1 MAEPLKV
8 YVAGSDLQAVVI
20 SRADVLADAA
30 EAYLTAVGER
40 QARLG
45 AKALWAAL
53 ASYQAARI
61 DGEAG

>member
-1 MAEPLKV
+1 MGEPLKV

-53 ASYQAARI
+53 ASHHQPDR
-61 DGEAG
+61 GGR

>member
-1 MAEPLKV
+1 MLTA
-8 YVAGSDLQAVVI
+8 DLQAVVV
-20 SRADVLADAA
+20 SRADALADAA

-53 ASYQAARI
+53 AAYEAARY
-61 DGEAG
+61 DGPGSLSEHTE

>member
-1 MAEPLKV
+1 MT
-8 YVAGSDLQAVVI
+8 DLEAIVI
-20 SRADVLADAA
+20 SRADALADAA

-61 DGEAG
+61 DGQADGS